1 MTQANATQ
9 ESLLKLVA
17 VYPKL
22 AQLEHK
28 LQNMSQE
35 IQADFAEV
43 LAVVKELIQ
52 PEVEAADK
60 AFDSDYNR
68 FNKIQEANNYTSIW
82 SIYEVKDMN
91 AVFGFVDTLTY
102 SGITLEI
109 NKNVT
114 WLEMWEFAENLICSS
129 EDFHHIYIESFN
141 LKDNDDN
148 YELTTGS

>member
-22 AQLEHK
+22 TQLEHK

-52 PEVEAADK
+52 PEVEASDN
-60 AFDSDYNR
+60 AFQVDYDR
-68 FNKIQEANNYTSIW
+68 FNAVQEAHDFLSIW
-82 SIYEVKDMN
+82 SIYEVKDLN
-91 AVFGFVDTLTY
+91 EEFGFVDRLKYLKKT
-102 SGITLEI
+102 IKV

-114 WLEMWEFAENLICSS
+114 WMELWTLSEQLIIDSGD
-129 EDFHHIYIESFN
+129 EHHIFIESFEHN
-141 LKDNDDN
+141 AKKGY
-148 YELTTGS
+148 YELFTGS